1 MLSQIWFSRNIGG
14 FRQVLPGREYCF
26 WKDAMDRFVSNTV
39 NKVDKKGRVSIPA
52 AFRPKLG
59 TTSRIFALLSVDNPC
74 VDAGNEELLAHREEH
89 LATLNPFS
97 EEYEYC
103 SFVLHG
109 ESSEM
114 KIDAEGRIVMS
125 DLIREHTGIENE
137 AVFVGRGNFFQ
148 IWEPGKFQAY
158 RSRARRKYAQMRRSG
173 FRGREGQ
180 ADNQEGQSE

>member
-1 MLSQIWFSRNIGG
+1 
-14 FRQVLPGREYCF
+14 
-26 WKDAMDRFVSNTV
+26 MDRFVSNTV

-52 AFRPKLG
+52 SFRPKLG
-59 TTSRIFALLSVDNPC
+59 ATSKIFALLSVDSPC

-109 ESSEM
+109 ESSEL
-114 KIDAEGRIVMS
+114 KIDAEGRIVVT
-125 DLIREHTGIENE
+125 DLIREHTGIDTE

-148 IWEPGKFQAY
+148 IWEPGRFQEY
-158 RSRARRKYAQMRRSG
+158 RNWAREKYSQMRRSG
-173 FRGREGQ
+173 FRGPVGTAGDQEGQ
-180 ADNQEGQSE
+180 AE

>member
-1 MLSQIWFSRNIGG
+1 
-14 FRQVLPGREYCF
+14 
-26 WKDAMDRFVSNTV
+26 MDRFVSNTV

-52 AFRPKLG
+52 SFRPKLG
-59 TTSRIFALLSVDNPC
+59 TTSRIYALLSVDNPC

-109 ESSEM
+109 ESSQL
-114 KIDAEGRIVMS
+114 KIDAEGRVVMS
-125 DLIREHTGIENE
+125 DLIREHAGIERE

-148 IWEPGKFQAY
+148 IWEPGRFQAY
-158 RSRARRKYAQMRRSG
+158 RNRARESYSKMRRNG
-173 FRGREGQ
+173 FGAQQGR